1 MSLPVPTFRLDES
14 GRFEVDFVCVLNL
27 AGKEVGDEDRAS
39 RHSMDTLGTSVT
51 LSVRVC
57 LSLRVTLSV
66 KVCVL

>member
-27 AGKEVGDEDRAS
+27 ARKEVGDEDRAC

-51 LSVRVC
+51 LSVRV
-57 LSLRVTLSV
+57 
-66 KVCVL
+66 